1 MALLAVATPAVSECL
16 DDELR
21 LRGEWGTARFTVEIA
36 DTPETRA
43 RGLMFRESMPRNAGM
58 LFIYDRPQRVSFWM
72 RNTPLPLDL
81 IFLDDTGTVTRIHRD
96 AIPFD
101 ETAIPGGSGVLAVLE
116 INGGL
121 SDIFGFAPGDQ
132 MQHPAFDRAT
142 AAWPC
147 PEDPGPG

>member
-1 MALLAVATPAVSECL
+1 MEV
-16 DDELR
+16 
-21 LRGEWGTARFTVEIA
+21 A

-43 RGLMFRESMPRNAGM
+43 RGLMFRESMPRSAGM

-81 IFLDDTGTVTRIHRD
+81 IFLDETGTVTRIHRD

-101 ETAIPGGSGVLAVLE
+101 ETPIPGGGGVLAVLE
-116 INGGL
+116 INAGL
-121 SDIFGFAPGDQ
+121 SETFGFTPGDQ
-132 MQHPAFDRAT
+132 MQHPAFDPAD

-147 PEDPGPG
+147 PAEPASAD